1 MQGVPK
7 ILIADDDARVRLT
20 LAQAFNQLGWQ
31 VRASGSGATL
41 LKWIVD
47 GEGDVVVASAPL
59 PDDDVF
65 DIVSRVRKQRPNLPV
80 IVTSAENT
88 LLMAVNATESGAY
101 DYIPKPLDIEE
112 LTAAIRRALSRTSDA
127 EKARARAKGMRDEQL
142 PLIGR
147 SKPMQ
152 DVFRTIARLVGVDL
166 TVLIS
171 GESGSGKRLAARAIH
186 ELGRRREGRF
196 VVVDLPAATP
206 DQIERDLFGAA
217 DSAASGKLREAEGGT
232 LVLNEVGDASIEVQT
247 QLLRALELAAG
258 QPGGRQ
264 TNVRV
269 IATTRQDLKS
279 LVREGRF
286 REDLYFR
293 LNVATLRLPP
303 LRERADDIPDLA
315 GLSLHRAS
323 CEGLPARSIDAFAL
337 ERLKA
342 YDWPGNVR
350 ELENLIRRICALY
363 SEQVITARII
373 ERELSDGPAPPAF
386 EHDPRSRSPVAE
398 RGLLSDFSDLET
410 DAAPRGIYRQALN
423 DVERPLIQLA
433 LAAARGNRGRAAELL
448 GLNRNAL
455 RRRII
460 DLGLTR
466 AESPSDLA
474 DIDLTAQLA
483 TVLPQTGRSPRRR
496 NAASTRQ
503 PAMARQA
510 GNA

>member
-1 MQGVPK
+1 
-7 ILIADDDARVRLT
+7 
-20 LAQAFNQLGWQ
+20 
-31 VRASGSGATL
+31 
-41 LKWIVD
+41 
-47 GEGDVVVASAPL
+47 
-59 PDDDVF
+59 
-65 DIVSRVRKQRPNLPV
+65 
-80 IVTSAENT
+80 
-88 LLMAVNATESGAY
+88 
-101 DYIPKPLDIEE
+101 
-112 LTAAIRRALSRTSDA
+112 
-127 EKARARAKGMRDEQL
+127 
-142 PLIGR
+142 
-147 SKPMQ
+147 
-152 DVFRTIARLVGVDL
+152 
-166 TVLIS
+166 
-171 GESGSGKRLAARAIH
+171 
-186 ELGRRREGRF
+186 
-196 VVVDLPAATP
+196 LPA
-206 DQIERDLFGAA
+206 
-217 DSAASGKLREAEGGT
+217 K
-232 LVLNEVGDASIEVQT
+232 
-247 QLLRALELAAG
+247 
-258 QPGGRQ
+258 
-264 TNVRV
+264 
-269 IATTRQDLKS
+269 
-279 LVREGRF
+279 
-286 REDLYFR
+286 
-293 LNVATLRLPP
+293 
-303 LRERADDIPDLA
+303 
-315 GLSLHRAS
+315 
-323 CEGLPARSIDAFAL
+323 SIDAFAL